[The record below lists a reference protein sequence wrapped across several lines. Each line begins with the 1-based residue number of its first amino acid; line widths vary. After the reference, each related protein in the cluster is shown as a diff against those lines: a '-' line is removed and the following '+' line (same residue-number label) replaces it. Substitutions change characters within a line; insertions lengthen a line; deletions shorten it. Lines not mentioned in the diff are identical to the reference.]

1 MESLC
6 NNINNYLNIFKNYIS
21 LPHLSSDNSSE
32 QLNSTKE
39 PFLKTEQHESF
50 SNLKSCQTTSQNN
63 LQITIDN
70 IPADNIPVDNIPVDN
85 IPVDNIS
92 LDNISLDNISANN
105 QINNIKNIIGT
116 QPKNIHENI
125 ESKPDMN
132 NSIEYFNN
140 KFSKDDYTYSLSEL
154 FKSTVHDSNTDYQ
167 QLIE

>member
-21 LPHLSSDNSSE
+21 LPYLSSDNSSE

-39 PFLKTEQHESF
+39 PFLKTEQHDSF
-50 SNLKSCQTTSQNN
+50 SNLQPCQTISQNN
-63 LQITIDN
+63 LQITI
-70 IPADNIPVDNIPVDN
+70 DN

-92 LDNISLDNISANN
+92 LDNISANN
-105 QINNIKNIIGT
+105 QIKNIENINIIGT
-116 QPKNIHENI
+116 QPKNIHQNI

-132 NSIEYFNN
+132 DSIEYLNN
-140 KFSKDDYTYSLSEL
+140 KFLTDDYTYPLSEL

>member
-1 MESLC
+1 
-6 NNINNYLNIFKNYIS
+6 NNYLNIFKNYIS

-50 SNLKSCQTTSQNN
+50 SNLQSFQTTSQNN

-70 IPADNIPVDNIPVDN
+70 IPVDNIPVDN
-85 IPVDNIS
+85 IPADNVPANNIPADNIS

-105 QINNIKNIIGT
+105 QINNIKNIDIIGT

-140 KFSKDDYTYSLSEL
+140 KFLKDDYTYSLSDL